1 MIRALN
7 RIGEYFLYFL
17 DQAGLMSLLLYKAFV
32 AVLKPAYQLQPIIKQ
47 IHFIGAKSIFVIVFA
62 GVFTGMVLALQ
73 FYNTLERFGSV
84 DLLGS
89 AVALALLRELG
100 PVMAGLMVV
109 GRAGSA
115 ICAEIGIMRTSE
127 QIDALECMAINP
139 VKFLIVPKLIAGII
153 ALPLLTCIFDVV
165 GILGGYMVG
174 VIIFDL
180 SSATYFN
187 SIYTGAE
194 WSDIEM
200 GLYKALLFGLILTW
214 ISCAKGYFLHFER
227 EGAFGA
233 EGVSRVTTNAVVTS
247 SIIILFGDYIIG
259 ALML

>member
-1 MIRALN
+1 MIRMLN
-7 RIGEYFLYFL
+7 KVGDDFLYLL
-17 DQAGLMSLLLYKAFV
+17 DQTGLQGILLFKTLAALV
-32 AVLKPAYQLQPIIKQ
+32 KPTYRLQPIIKQ
-47 IHFIGAKSIFVIVFA
+47 IHFIGAKSIFVIVVA
-62 GVFTGMVLALQ
+62 GLFTGMVLALQ

-89 AVALALLRELG
+89 AVAIALLRELG

-139 VKFLIVPKLIAGII
+139 LKFLIAPKLIAGII
-153 ALPLLTCIFDVV
+153 ALPLLTSIFDVV
-165 GILGGYMVG
+165 GILGGYLVG
-174 VIIFDL
+174 VIIFDI
-180 SSATYFN
+180 SSTTYFD
-187 SIYTGAE
+187 SSFTGAE

-200 GLYKALLFGLILTW
+200 GLYKSLLFGLILTW
-214 ISCAKGYFLHFER
+214 ISSAKGYYLHYER
-227 EGAFGA
+227 DGAFGA

-247 SIIILFGDYIIG
+247 SIVILFGDYIIG
-259 ALML
+259 AIML